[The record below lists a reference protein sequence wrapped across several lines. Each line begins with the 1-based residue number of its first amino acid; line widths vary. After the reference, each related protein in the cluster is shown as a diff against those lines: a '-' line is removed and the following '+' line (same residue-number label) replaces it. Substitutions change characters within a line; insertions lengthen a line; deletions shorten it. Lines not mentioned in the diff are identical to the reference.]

1 MIAAMNDWHRP
12 SCGRQ
17 CGPRWHDLD
26 AHEDWGRQQARPAV
40 VRTGPLSINLRSG
53 AVTVNGSAVEIGG
66 AKQLGLLLLLAR
78 ASGNVVSRRELSLA
92 LYGGQ
97 TDAYTETCLRGVVV
111 QVRRRLGDAGRLIA
125 NVRGVGYRLEMEP
138 ADA

>member
-1 MIAAMNDWHRP
+1 M
-12 SCGRQ
+12 
-17 CGPRWHDLD
+17 
-26 AHEDWGRQQARPAV
+26 
-40 VRTGPLSINLRSG
+40 
-53 AVTVNGSAVEIGG
+53 TVNGSAVEIGG

>member
-1 MIAAMNDWHRP
+1 
-12 SCGRQ
+12 
-17 CGPRWHDLD
+17 
-26 AHEDWGRQQARPAV
+26 V
-40 VRTGPLSINLRSG
+40 VRTGPLTIDLG
-53 AVTVNGSAVEIGG
+53 AGVVTVNGSVVEIGG
-66 AKQLGLLLLLAR
+66 AKQLGLVLAL
-78 ASGNVVSRRELSLA
+78 ACAHGNVVTRRELALA